1 MKKRAHILRGRCLSL
16 LCVMAMIFTF
26 GTTNVWAAGSQTQA
40 PMLMI
45 EKYSVTDEK
54 IVPGQNFTLTL
65 TLKNNSDTAAASNIM
80 IDVTNPAGV
89 APIYG
94 TTSQVFVGE
103 IGAGRTKEVSIEYR
117 SWTSI
122 EGNSLDFN
130 LTILSNQA
138 TNYVVLRIPVGSDY
152 PVNVNSVSISPELR
166 ENEVGNATVVFDVL
180 SEANISNLTMVLR
193 ENGETIAS
201 STIGNVT
208 AGTLKSQ
215 NVSFSMDTVGKHTVD
230 VILQY
235 NDETGQTQEIEAASQ
250 TITVQKASSSA
261 TGISGDGEDSTD
273 KGDHYLALMGIGGVL
288 IVVIFLLVI
297 SLLRKR
303 GRR

>member
-1 MKKRAHILRGRCLSL
+1 MKKGIQKFLKPWISL
-16 LCVMAMIFTF
+16 LCAMMIVLAF
-26 GTTNVWAAGSQTQA
+26 GITNVWATGSQTQA

-80 IDVTNPAGV
+80 IDVTNPEGV
-89 APIYG
+89 APVYG

-103 IGAGRTKEVSIEYR
+103 LGAGKTKEVSIEYR

-130 LTILSNQA
+130 LTILSNRA

-152 PVNVNSVSISPELR
+152 PVNVNSVSISPEVG
-166 ENEVGNATVVFDVL
+166 ENEVGNATVVFDVV

-193 ENGETIAS
+193 EKGETIAS

-215 NVSFSMDTVGKHTVD
+215 NVSFSLDTVGKHTVD

-250 TITVQKASSSA
+250 TVKVQKASTSA
-261 TGISGDGEDSTD
+261 TGVSGGGNDSQNM
-273 KGDHYLALMGIGGVL
+273 GDHYLALMGIGGIL

-297 SLLRKR
+297 SLLRKH